1 MRISQT
7 VTLLLFLAATL
18 LCGCAGTG
26 KQVVQE
32 PLLSDTGFK
41 PVQVAPGDTLA
52 SLADEHLG
60 DSGKAWMLA
69 EFNDIQHPEPG
80 QTLIVPLKPWS
91 PGGLR
96 PDGYQLVPILVY
108 HHITPEACDK
118 MSVPLDVFEAQMQL
132 LRDEG
137 YQVIPLA
144 ELYKFMEM
152 DSQIPK
158 KSVVIT
164 FDDGW
169 RSFHD
174 LAMPVL
180 KRFGYPATLFVYTD
194 LIVGSR
200 KTLSW
205 DQVREIAQ
213 AGFDIQCHSRTHRDL
228 AKLLSG
234 EDLPAYLNSLE
245 EEIVTS
251 SKILADKTGQTPRF
265 MAYPYGTTNPL
276 VTGVLRKHEFLGA
289 FTVKRGGVPVF
300 SDTLR
305 INRSMVYGDFTM
317 EQFREQLR
325 VFQGEDIL

>member
-1 MRISQT
+1 MRTFQT
-7 VTLLLFLAATL
+7 VTLLLLLAATL
-18 LCGCAGTG
+18 LSGCAGTG
-26 KQVVQE
+26 KQVAGE
-32 PLLSDTGFK
+32 PPLPDTGFK
-41 PVQVAPGDTLA
+41 AVLVAPGDTLV
-52 SLADEHLG
+52 SLAGEHLG
-60 DSGKAWMLA
+60 DTGKAWMLA
-69 EFNDIQHPEPG
+69 EFNGIQHPEPG
-80 QTLIVPLKPWS
+80 QTLIVPLKPWT

-108 HHITPEACDK
+108 HHITPEARDK
-118 MSVPLDVFEAQMQL
+118 MSVPLADFEAQMQL
-132 LRDEG
+132 LHDEG
-137 YQVIPLA
+137 YHVISLA
-144 ELYKFMEM
+144 KLYKFMQL
-152 DSQIPK
+152 DSQIPQ

-169 RSFHD
+169 RSFYD

-194 LIVGSR
+194 LIVGSS

-205 DQVREIAQ
+205 DLVREIADT
-213 AGFDIQCHSRTHRDL
+213 GFDIQCHSRTHRDL
-228 AKLLSG
+228 AKLHSG
-234 EDLPAYLNSLE
+234 EDLPTYLKSLE

-251 SKILADKTGQTPRF
+251 SKILADKTGQIPRF

-317 EQFREQLR
+317 EQFREQLS
-325 VFQGEDIL
+325 VFKEEDVL